1 MCSMAREAEVGCAGP
16 DTGLG
21 SSDAVCSSHSV
32 APPAA
37 AEEWSMGETL
47 VVALVMHGHVRPDFS
62 KLKEGEERRVTWRD
76 AVRLGEISKLCGATA
91 ESATFWQKQYAELTE
106 LRRC

>member
-1 MCSMAREAEVGCAGP
+1 
-16 DTGLG
+16 
-21 SSDAVCSSHSV
+21 
-32 APPAA
+32 
-37 AEEWSMGETL
+37 MGETL